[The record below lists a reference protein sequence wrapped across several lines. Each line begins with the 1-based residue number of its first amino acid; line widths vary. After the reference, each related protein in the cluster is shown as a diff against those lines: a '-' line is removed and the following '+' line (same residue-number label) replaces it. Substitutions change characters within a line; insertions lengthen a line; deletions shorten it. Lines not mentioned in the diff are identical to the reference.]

1 MTSRVEL
8 RKLRR
13 AFGDL
18 VALDDLDLTIEA
30 GELVALLGPSGCGK
44 TTALR
49 CVAGFERPDTG
60 AVIVND
66 KDITKVPA
74 NKRDAGMVFQSYSL
88 FPHLT
93 SRDNVAFGMRMR
105 KVPAAKRNAR
115 ASELLDLVG
124 LPMVGDRYP
133 HQMSGGQQQRVALAR
148 ALAMEPSVLLLDE
161 PLSALDAKVRVSLR
175 EEIRRLQIDLGVTT
189 LFVTHDQEE
198 ALSMAD
204 RVAVL
209 RAGRVEQVGTPDR
222 IYERPATAFVAEFI
236 GSMNHIPGVVEGDRV
251 AVLGQYLPID
261 GDVPAATDH
270 DVLVRPEAVR
280 LQAAPDGAGLVT
292 RSSFRGATARLH
304 VELNGLEIQADVPGR
319 DATALAP
326 GARVD
331 VSLDER
337 PALVTPRGATAAA
350 VLAAAEEVNTAAG

>member
-8 RKLRR
+8 RHLRR
-13 AFGDL
+13 AFGST

-49 CVAGFERPDTG
+49 CIAGFERPDRG
-60 AVIVND
+60 AVLVND
-66 KDITKVPA
+66 RDITAVPA

-88 FPHLT
+88 FPHL
-93 SRDNVAFGMRMR
+93 SARDNVAFGMRMR
-105 KVPAAKRNAR
+105 KVVAAKRHSR
-115 ASELLDLVG
+115 ADELLELVG
-124 LPMVGDRYP
+124 LPAIGDRYP
-133 HQMSGGQQQRVALAR
+133 HQLSGGQQQRVALAR
-148 ALAMEPSVLLLDE
+148 ALALEPSVLLLDE

-175 EEIRRLQIDLGVTT
+175 EEIRRLQISLGVTT

-209 RAGRVEQVGTPDR
+209 RSGRLEQVASPDR
-222 IYERPATAFVAEFI
+222 IYEHPATAFVAEFI
-236 GSMNHIPGVVEGDRV
+236 GSMNHLPGAVEGDRV
-251 AVLGQYLPID
+251 IVNGQALPID
-261 GDVPAATDH
+261 GAIPVAAEV

-280 LQAAPDGAGLVT
+280 LQSAPNGPGLVT

-304 VELNGLEIQADVPGR
+304 VDLDGRQVQADVPGH
-319 DATALAP
+319 DASVLAP
-326 GARVD
+326 GTRVVLTLVD
-331 VSLDER
+331 R
-337 PALVTPRGATAAA
+337 PVLVTERTQTSAPAA
-350 VLAAAEEVNTAAG
+350 VTVS

>member
-1 MTSRVEL
+1 
-8 RKLRR
+8 
-13 AFGDL
+13 
-18 VALDDLDLTIEA
+18 
-30 GELVALLGPSGCGK
+30 
-44 TTALR
+44 
-49 CVAGFERPDTG
+49 
-60 AVIVND
+60 
-66 KDITKVPA
+66 
-74 NKRDAGMVFQSYSL
+74 
-88 FPHLT
+88 
-93 SRDNVAFGMRMR
+93 
-105 KVPAAKRNAR
+105 
-115 ASELLDLVG
+115 
-124 LPMVGDRYP
+124 
-133 HQMSGGQQQRVALAR
+133 
-148 ALAMEPSVLLLDE
+148 MEPSVLLLDE

-175 EEIRRLQIDLGVTT
+175 EEIRRLQIELGVTT

-337 PALVTPRGATAAA
+337 PALVTARGATAAVA
-350 VLAAAEEVNTAAG
+350 TAAVKTAAV

>member
-13 AFGDL
+13 AFGDA

-49 CVAGFERPDTG
+49 CVAGFERPDSG

-74 NKRDAGMVFQSYSL
+74 NRRDAGMVFQSYSL
-88 FPHLT
+88 FPHL
-93 SRDNVAFGMRMR
+93 SARDNVGFGMRMR
-105 KVPAAKRNAR
+105 KVAAAKRHSR
-115 ASELLDLVG
+115 ADELLELVG
-124 LPMVGDRYP
+124 LPGVGDRYP
-133 HQMSGGQQQRVALAR
+133 HQLSGGQQQRVALAR

-350 VLAAAEEVNTAAG
+350 VPAAAEEVKTAAG

>member
-13 AFGDL
+13 AFGDA

-49 CVAGFERPDTG
+49 CVAGFERPDSG
-60 AVIVND
+60 AVVVND

-74 NKRDAGMVFQSYSL
+74 NKRDAGMVFQAYSL
-88 FPHLT
+88 FPHL
-93 SRDNVAFGMRMR
+93 SARDNVGFGMRMR
-105 KVPAAKRNAR
+105 KVAAAKRHSR
-115 ASELLDLVG
+115 ANELLELVG
-124 LPMVGDRYP
+124 LPGIGDRYP
-133 HQMSGGQQQRVALAR
+133 HQLSGGQQQRVALAR

-175 EEIRRLQIDLGVTT
+175 EEIRRLQIELGVTT

-222 IYERPATAFVAEFI
+222 IYERPATPFVAEFI
-236 GSMNHIPGVVEGDRV
+236 GSMNHLPGVVEGDRV
-251 AVLGQYLPID
+251 AVLGQHLPID
-261 GDVPAATDH
+261 GDVPSVADV

-280 LQAAPDGAGLVT
+280 LQASPDGAGLVT

-304 VELNGLEIQADVPGR
+304 VEFNGLEIQADVPGH
-319 DATALAP
+319 DASVLAP

-331 VSLDER
+331 VSLIDR
-337 PALVTPRGATAAA
+337 PALVTPRGPAAPSESAVVKTA
-350 VLAAAEEVNTAAG
+350 V

>member
-13 AFGDL
+13 AFGDA

-49 CVAGFERPDTG
+49 CVAGFERPDSG
-60 AVIVND
+60 AVVVND

-74 NKRDAGMVFQSYSL
+74 NKRDAGMVFQAYSL
-88 FPHLT
+88 FPHL
-93 SRDNVAFGMRMR
+93 SARDNVGFGMRMR
-105 KVPAAKRNAR
+105 KVAAAKRNTR
-115 ASELLDLVG
+115 ASELLELVG
-124 LPMVGDRYP
+124 LPGVGDRYP
-133 HQMSGGQQQRVALAR
+133 HQLSGGQQQRVALAR

-175 EEIRRLQIDLGVTT
+175 EEIRRLQIELGVTT

-222 IYERPATAFVAEFI
+222 IYERPATPFVAEFI
-236 GSMNHIPGVVEGDRV
+236 GSMNHLPGVVAGDRV
-251 AVLGQYLPID
+251 AVLGQHLPID
-261 GDVPAATDH
+261 GDVPSVADV

-280 LQAAPDGAGLVT
+280 LQASPDGAGLVT

-304 VELNGLEIQADVPGR
+304 VEFDGLDIQADVPGH
-319 DATALAP
+319 DASVLAP

-331 VSLDER
+331 VSLIDR
-337 PALVTPRGATAAA
+337 PALVTPRGAAIPAAA
-350 VLAAAEEVNTAAG
+350 DAVKSAAV

>member
-13 AFGDL
+13 AFGDAL
-18 VALDDLDLTIEA
+18 ALDDLDLTIEA

-49 CVAGFERPDTG
+49 CVAGFERPDSG

-74 NKRDAGMVFQSYSL
+74 NKRDAGMVFQAYSL
-88 FPHLT
+88 FPHL
-93 SRDNVAFGMRMR
+93 SARDNVAFGMRMR
-105 KVPAAKRNAR
+105 KVAAAKRNAR
-115 ASELLDLVG
+115 ANELLDLVG

-175 EEIRRLQIDLGVTT
+175 EEIRRLQIELGVTT

-222 IYERPATAFVAEFI
+222 IYERPATPFVAEFI

-251 AVLGQYLPID
+251 AVLGQHLQID
-261 GDVPAATDH
+261 GDVPAATHH
-270 DVLVRPEAVR
+270 DVLIRPETVR
-280 LQAAPDGAGLVT
+280 LQAAPEGAGLVT

-304 VELNGLEIQADVPGR
+304 VELDGLEIQADVPGR
-319 DATALAP
+319 DASALAP

-331 VSLDER
+331 VSLVER
-337 PALVTPRGATAAA
+337 PALVTARGATAIAAPAAADAVKAAA
-350 VLAAAEEVNTAAG
+350 V

>member
-1 MTSRVEL
+1 M
-8 RKLRR
+8 
-13 AFGDL
+13 
-18 VALDDLDLTIEA
+18 
-30 GELVALLGPSGCGK
+30 
-44 TTALR
+44 
-49 CVAGFERPDTG
+49 
-60 AVIVND
+60 
-66 KDITKVPA
+66 
-74 NKRDAGMVFQSYSL
+74 RDAGMVFQSYRL
-88 FPHLT
+88 FPHLN

-261 GDVPAATDH
+261 GDVPSVADV

-280 LQAAPDGAGLVT
+280 LLASPAGAGLVT

-326 GARVD
+326 GARVH
-331 VSLDER
+331 VSLVER
-337 PALVTPRGATAAA
+337 PALVTVRGSA
-350 VLAAAEEVNTAAG
+350 VPAEAVAVKTAAG

>member
-13 AFGDL
+13 AFGDA

-49 CVAGFERPDTG
+49 CVAGFERPDSG
-60 AVIVND
+60 AVVVND

-74 NKRDAGMVFQSYSL
+74 NKRDAGMVFQAYSL
-88 FPHLT
+88 FPHL
-93 SRDNVAFGMRMR
+93 SARDNVAFGMRVR
-105 KVPAAKRNAR
+105 KVAAAKRNAR

-175 EEIRRLQIDLGVTT
+175 DEIRRLQIELGVTT

-222 IYERPATAFVAEFI
+222 IYQRPATAFVAEFI
-236 GSMNHIPGVVEGDRV
+236 GSMNHLPAVVEGDRV
-251 AVLGQYLPID
+251 AVLGQHLPID
-261 GDVPAATDH
+261 GDVPAATAH

-280 LQAAPDGAGLVT
+280 LRAAPDGAGLVT

-319 DATALAP
+319 DATAMAP

-337 PALVTPRGATAAA
+337 PALVTARGATAVAVPAAADGVKPAA
-350 VLAAAEEVNTAAG
+350 V